1 MQKPDPE
8 MMSGKQVIKSYRDLV
23 VWQRSMDLVTMCYK
37 LSRRL
42 PDTERYGLVSQM
54 QRSSV
59 SVPANIAEGYGRR
72 QLGDYLQH
80 LSIANGSL
88 KEVETHLVIA
98 VRLSYLTDTEIAPAL
113 KLADEI
119 GRMLNSLMS
128 RLRQRKP

>member
-113 KLADEI
+113 KLADET

>member
-23 VWQRSMDLVTMCYK
+23 VWQRSMDLVTMCYR
-37 LSRRL
+37 LARRL

-113 KLADEI
+113 KLADET

>member
-1 MQKPDPE
+1 
-8 MMSGKQVIKSYRDLV
+8 
-23 VWQRSMDLVTMCYK
+23 MCYK

-113 KLADEI
+113 KLADET